1 DVVAHATSVTGR
13 AIDKTGR
20 DALHRTYGT
29 ATSLRS
35 LVRDEDVHDDVLV
48 EHVRAKLGRLVSH
61 PHAIRVAASNG
72 TITLEGPILRRE
84 AGRLVRATRQISG
97 VRDVIDELEIH
108 QQAAHVP
115 SLQGGDEAAGDR
127 LDVFQPRWA

>member
-1 DVVAHATSVTGR
+1 MKQHRGSLVAGAAVGAGLTYFLDPDRGARRRARVRDVVAHATSVTGR

-72 TITLEGPILRRE
+72 TITLEGP
-84 AGRLVRATRQISG
+84 
-97 VRDVIDELEIH
+97 
-108 QQAAHVP
+108 
-115 SLQGGDEAAGDR
+115 
-127 LDVFQPRWA
+127 